1 MVSENYS
8 GLVTPPPKV
17 LEGKAW
23 QYVDKQPY
31 NARSFSLI
39 YIEPKNGYFYCVISA
54 LDKYT
59 GVMLARNSIDIPFDV
74 IKDMVNLIQRTP
86 LDKPEQPFL
95 DLREIPETIH
105 WELHPTCEIEY
116 EILYYPPAKPNGSG
130 RYKVRVDYARWSEYS
145 PEFLSLEESHHWIK
159 QDIES

>member
-1 MVSENYS
+1 M
-8 GLVTPPPKV
+8 
-17 LEGKAW
+17 
-23 QYVDKQPY
+23 
-31 NARSFSLI
+31 
-39 YIEPKNGYFYCVISA
+39 ISA

-59 GVMLARNSIDIPFDV
+59 GVMLARNSIDTPFDA

-130 RYKVRVDYARWSEYS
+130 RYELELIMRDGVNTH
-145 PEFLSLEESHHWIK
+145 LSFCHLEESHHWIK